1 MGITVTVEQNI
12 TLPLKG
18 GEILKTFFKAFLF
31 MVCFVSSL
39 LIFSLESQAASSPYD
54 VESSVRSGWDSIYGG
69 KTYNGRSGKY
79 FVYDVYYNKY
89 FSGGYRIIN
98 KDFGKGSQPYINFRG
113 WAVLFGHK
121 RHTTSNQETYIV
133 AQNISTGT
141 EKVYGTL
148 QVDIDATED
157 LEYNNQG
164 SGVWNECS
172 AGATNQ
178 DNELDCNMRYEGVGF
193 DAYLP
198 IEELF
203 PDETDYSKWRLYIVK
218 RVDSHIVYTRL
229 ILPFEFD
236 TVSHNNGTVTLD
248 SGLNASR
255 LKMIGEGVIRRPSPR
270 CTAAACPGYEYG
282 YFTYTAN
289 YTRNGQNESG
299 TSIWYSVSSPA
310 DGGATRWATTAYWD
324 FGGDQAIIAFDPP
337 PVHVS
342 DGIPSGY
349 RYQSGNNYWVQPND
363 TIYVR
368 LRQKDLGSGNRNQY
382 IRIVGSGAE
391 ARSVHEYSEADGHNN
406 QFNTDS
412 NVAIR
417 TADEEEYT
425 GTYGTV
431 KWGVTPKTH
440 GHSYAIQY
448 YYMDKARGNVGYNS
462 INEVIKVD
470 GVEPQHISDG
480 LTGADYVSGANYWV
494 QPNTTVKVSLRQYDP
509 HSGNKLNY
517 FRLYGSGVDV
527 RSVHNFNNGIYDMN
541 DFMTNSNVVV
551 NSATRTEDTSYGT
564 VVYSVTPKTHGHV
577 YDLQHYYGD
586 NAGNTFTDYVSTGM
600 KLGVDSVGPSIAFRN
615 SADTANF
622 TSRNWDDTSII
633 VRLKFS
639 DAHSGYKQ
647 SRYAWTQSATTPTSW
662 SAWSTDSDYN
672 VSKASKGQWY
682 LHVQAQDNVGNITT
696 TNEGVYKFNNP
707 PIANFTYSPTTIYN
721 DTTVKFTNASSDPD
735 GDALTYQWAYQTPGS
750 STWVNFS
757 TAEDPTRVLNIKG
770 TWDIRLT
777 VTDTSGQT
785 ASVIKSPVVVNR
797 PPVANFS
804 FSPATIYNDT
814 TVTFTNLSTDA
825 DKDTLT
831 YQWSYQQPG
840 STTWT
845 NFSTSEDTSRV
856 LNIKGT
862 WAIRLT
868 VTDESGAKSAEIKYP
883 TVVNRPPVANFTFSP
898 TTIYNDTTVTFTN
911 SSTDADKD
919 VLTYQWAYQQPG
931 TTTWTN
937 FSTAKDPTKIL
948 NVKGTWGIRLIVT
961 DESGAT
967 ATLIKNPIVL
977 NRAPIVTISYTP
989 TDPYEGDTIKV
1000 CVSPTDADKDLLT
1013 VKIFISKDGGTEQN
1027 VFTNQNVTSGVQ
1039 QCYSFVS
1046 EVGRYDLKT
1055 TVNDGMDTTTVST
1068 WFYSKA
1074 LIINGYV
1081 KHTPLWQEKHNSL
1094 GHAPNQFYSGEK
1106 FLLEADTSPYP
1117 TVYVKSTLSA
1127 TRANETPVSAATTL
1141 IKKTNIFFTGEL
1153 FDPTYLE
1160 YPTNLKTGPAAFEF
1174 EVKYTNGVIKK
1185 AIVPIEI
1192 ISDSFDAYQLHRKR

>member
-1 MGITVTVEQNI
+1 
-12 TLPLKG
+12 
-18 GEILKTFFKAFLF
+18 

-39 LIFSLESQAASSPYD
+39 FIFSLQSEAATSPYD
-54 VESSVRSGWDSIYGG
+54 VESSVRSGWDSTYGS
-69 KTYNGRSGKY
+69 KTYNGRTGKY

-121 RHTTSNQETYIV
+121 RHTTANQETYIV
-133 AQNISTGT
+133 AKNTSTGA

-172 AGATNQ
+172 SGATNK

-203 PDETDYSKWRLYIVK
+203 PDETDYTRWRLYIVK
-218 RVDSHIVYTRL
+218 RVDSHIVYTPL
-229 ILPFEFD
+229 VLPFEFN
-236 TVSHNNGTVTLD
+236 TVTHNSGTVTLD
-248 SGLNASR
+248 SGLYASR
-255 LKMIGEGVIRRPSPR
+255 LNMIGEGVIRRPSPR
-270 CTAAACPGYEYG
+270 CTAADCPGSRYG

-299 TSIWYSVSSPA
+299 TAIWYSVPSPA
-310 DGGATRWATTAYWD
+310 DSGATRWATTAYWD
-324 FGGDQAIIAFDPP
+324 FGGDQAIVAFDPP

-382 IRIVGSGAE
+382 IRIAGSGAE
-391 ARSVHEYSEADGHNN
+391 ARSVHEYSEADSHNN

-417 TADEEEYT
+417 SADEEEDT

-440 GHSYAIQY
+440 GHSYAIEY
-448 YYMDKARGNVGYNS
+448 YYMDKARGFVGYNP

-470 GVEPQHISDG
+470 GVEPSHISDS
-480 LTGADYVSGANYWV
+480 LTGADYVNGNNYWV

-517 FRLYGSGVDV
+517 LRLYGSGVDV
-527 RSVHNFNNGIYDMN
+527 RSLHNFNNGIYDMN
-541 DFMTNSNVVV
+541 DFMTNSNVVI

-586 NAGNTFTDYVSTGM
+586 NAGNNFSDYASTGM
-600 KLGVDSVGPSIAFRN
+600 KLGVDSVGPSISYRN

-682 LHVQAQDNVGNITT
+682 LHVQAQDHVGNITT

-735 GDALTYQWAYQTPGS
+735 PGDVLTYQWAYQTPGS

-757 TAEDPTRVLNIKG
+757 TAKDPTRVLNIKG

-797 PPVANFS
+797 PPVANF
-804 FSPATIYNDT
+804 
-814 TVTFTNLSTDA
+814 
-825 DKDTLT
+825 
-831 YQWSYQQPG
+831 
-840 STTWT
+840 
-845 NFSTSEDTSRV
+845 
-856 LNIKGT
+856 
-862 WAIRLT
+862 
-868 VTDESGAKSAEIKYP
+868 
-883 TVVNRPPVANFTFSP
+883 TFSP

-919 VLTYQWAYQQPG
+919 SLIYQWAYQQPG

-937 FSTAKDPTKIL
+937 FSTVKDPTKIL
-948 NVKGTWGIRLIVT
+948 NIKGTWGIRLTVT

-967 ATLIKNPIVL
+967 GTLVKNPVVV
-977 NRAPIVTISYTP
+977 NRPPVVTISYTP
-989 TDPYEGDTIKV
+989 TAPYEGDTINI
-1000 CVSPTDADKDLLT
+1000 CVMPIDADKDLLT
-1013 VKIFISKDGGTEQN
+1013 VKIFLKKDGGAEQTVLN
-1027 VFTNQNVTSGVQ
+1027 KPNIVTGTQ

-1046 EVGRYDLKT
+1046 QVGRYDIRA
-1055 TVNDGMDTTTVST
+1055 TVNDGTAEVSSTT
-1068 WFYSKA
+1068 WFYSKP

-1081 KHTPLWQEKHNSL
+1081 KHTPIWLAKHQEL
-1094 GHAPNQFYSGEK
+1094 GNAAYQFYSGEK

-1117 TVYVKSTLSA
+1117 TVYVKATLSA
-1127 TRANETPVSAATTL
+1127 FQANGNAHSVQVPLSGVS
-1141 IKKTNIFFTGEL
+1141 NIFYKGEL
-1153 FDPTYLE
+1153 YDPAYLE
-1160 YPTNLKTGPAAFEF
+1160 YPTNLRVGPASYEF

-1185 AIVPIEI
+1185 ATVPIEI
-1192 ISDSFDAYQLHRKR
+1192 ISDSFEAYQLHRRY